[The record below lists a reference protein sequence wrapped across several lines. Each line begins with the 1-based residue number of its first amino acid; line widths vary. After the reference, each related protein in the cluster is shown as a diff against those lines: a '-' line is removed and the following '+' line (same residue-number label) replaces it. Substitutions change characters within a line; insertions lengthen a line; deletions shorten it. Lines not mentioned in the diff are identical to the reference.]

1 MACNCLIT
9 LGGYAAIT
17 FVVYKIL
24 QSLYATIFP
33 YLFAVPHNLQVL
45 AGAKWA
51 VVTGSTDGIGLAY
64 AYELA
69 KKGFDLVL
77 ISRTQDKLNKVAKEI
92 KEKHTSTNI
101 KTISF
106 DFTNANLEDY
116 ESRIFSQLKDL
127 EIGVLINNVGL
138 SYEYPERLDRI
149 EGGLKRVTDI
159 TVVNT
164 VPATVLSAFVL
175 AQMAKRNLGVV
186 VNVASSASFHTFY
199 YLAVY
204 SAAKKYVCW
213 LSSVLR
219 KEYANTGITI
229 QSVCPML
236 VATKMS
242 KVRKSSFFTPT
253 PEQFVKAAVRS
264 IGHVSETT
272 GCLPHQIQAEIL
284 FNIMPDFVADRVIT
298 SENVKTRARALK
310 KKEAAAKNE

>member
-1 MACNCLIT
+1 MVCDCLLT
-9 LGGYAAIT
+9 LGGYAALA
-17 FVVYKIL
+17 FVLCKIF

-33 YLFAVPHNLQVL
+33 YKFAVPHNIQVL

-51 VVTGSTDGIGLAY
+51 VVTGSTDGIGMAY

-92 KEKHTSTNI
+92 KEKHSSTNV

-106 DFTNANLEDY
+106 DFTNPNLEDY
-116 ESRIFSQLKDL
+116 ESKIFSQLKDL
-127 EIGVLINNVGL
+127 EIGVLVNNVGL
-138 SYEYPERLDRI
+138 SYEYPERFDRI

-164 VPATVLSAFVL
+164 VPATVLSAYVL

-186 VNVASSASFHTFY
+186 VNVASSAALHTFY

-204 SAAKKYVCW
+204 SATKKYVCW

-242 KVRKSSFFTPT
+242 KVRKSSYFTPT
-253 PEQFVKAAVRS
+253 PEQFAKAAVRS

-272 GCLPHQIQAEIL
+272 GCFPHQIQAEIL
-284 FNIMPDFVADRVIT
+284 FNLLPDFVVDRIIT
-298 SENVKTRARALK
+298 NENVKTRARALK